1 MDKLEM
7 CWKKMFS
14 EFLLIVRRRSKNE
27 KIVIHCHYY
36 YYDDDGSRRSSS
48 FQWGGA
54 LVMGWLTISFSTC
67 SCLLYALFALLRL
80 VRVQPAT
87 N

>member
-7 CWKKMFS
+7 YWKKMFS

-36 YYDDDGSRRSSS
+36 YYDDDGISRIFVFSMCPCHGMVDD
-48 FQWGGA
+48 FFLYLFMFVMC
-54 LVMGWLTISFSTC
+54 LVCFIKISAC
-67 SCLLYALFALLRL
+67 SASY
-80 VRVQPAT
+80 
-87 N
+87 